1 MTAAMILLASSGLS
15 ADTCSTSDSPVSD
28 ASAVTAL
35 RNVSLDTAAPSFF
48 AAAAITLSDVTN
60 SARWVAYRANA
71 VSPDS
76 TPSTPALS
84 GVLSARRACMRD
96 GSPTI
101 NATMT
106 LSSTATATMINELAR
121 YRHTAST
128 SRGDGSS
135 SMTSF
140 SLGGHAERSVQP
152 NRSAPLTRAA
162 AGAGNKIAPTGDN
175 CGNGSSDN
183 CLARTDRTAFRA
195 VR

>member
-1 MTAAMILLASSGLS
+1 S

-152 NRSAPLTRAA
+152 
-162 AGAGNKIAPTGDN
+162 
-175 CGNGSSDN
+175 
-183 CLARTDRTAFRA
+183 TDRHRLPAPQPVRVTRSRRPAITAVMDLRTTVLRELTAPRFGLSA
-195 VR
+195 KLSKAILV